1 MITKDGLQSNGIFS
15 TYGHMVN
22 QIPDFLDSQRD
33 FTKTSLQGAA
43 NYYLWLDPKVKLVFL
58 GQAPLVFRTAA
69 SGQASLTMG
78 RRTWGA
84 SLKSY
89 PIQKMT
95 YTYHMVKSQKI
106 GNHKNAL
113 HAHPW

>member
-1 MITKDGLQSNGIFS
+1 
-15 TYGHMVN
+15 MVN
-22 QIPDFLDSQRD
+22 QIPDFLDSQIR
-33 FTKTSLQGAA
+33 FRGISQRPPSKAQPTIIYGLT
-43 NYYLWLDPKVKLVFL
+43 PKVKLVFL

-89 PIQKMT
+89 TIQKLT